1 MARLPGYLN
10 KSMLRA
16 SKPAHCSYVE
26 GNNTMM
32 RKLTAATLI
41 GAMILALPG
50 GEVAT
55 AAETQYL
62 KIATLAPRDSD
73 LAKAFLKLDKQLKGA
88 TGGAWGVKLFAGGTQ
103 GDETDV
109 IKKIAEGQLD
119 ASLITSVGL
128 SQIVRETTLLTTPGV
143 ITTYKQLEAVQAALS
158 GEWEASFEKAGYKL
172 LGWGETGQ
180 LRWFAKTPLLR
191 PSSVAQMRPW
201 VWPAS
206 HSQKETLRAAGGN
219 GVPLGVPEVFGALS
233 TGMIDMVIST
243 CVAMVSLQWHANLKY
258 MTKNTT
264 GILVGALLM
273 GGNRWKAMPPDVQK
287 LVAQEVNKNRA
298 EDKVDIR
305 AADDRS
311 YQAML
316 KRGYTANEWTGE
328 ALAEYQKIS
337 DTVQKRLVGRMY
349 TQAMLDKVKGLAA
362 SAK

>member
-1 MARLPGYLN
+1 MGRLPHYLN

-16 SKPAHCSYVE
+16 SKPAHSSYVE

-32 RKLTAATLI
+32 QKLIAATLI
-41 GAMILALPG
+41 GAMVLALPG

-55 AAETQYL
+55 AADTQYL

-73 LAKAFLKLDKQLKGA
+73 LAKAFLKLDKQLKTA

-109 IKKIAEGQLD
+109 IKKISEGQLD

-143 ITTYKQLEAVQAALS
+143 ITSYKQLEAVQASLS
-158 GEWEASFEKAGYKL
+158 KEWEANFEKAGYKL

-180 LRWFAKTPLLR
+180 LRWFAKTPLTR
-191 PSSVAQMRPW
+191 PGSVAQMRPW

-287 LVAQEVNKNRA
+287 LVAQEVTKNRA
-298 EDKVDIR
+298 EDKTEIR
-305 AADDRS
+305 AADERS
-311 YQAML
+311 FSAML
-316 KRGYTANEWTGE
+316 KRGYTANEWTG
-328 ALAEYQKIS
+328 AAISEYNKIS
-337 DTVQKRLVGRMY
+337 ETVQKRLVGRMY
-349 TQAMLDKVKGLAA
+349 TQAQLDKVKALAA